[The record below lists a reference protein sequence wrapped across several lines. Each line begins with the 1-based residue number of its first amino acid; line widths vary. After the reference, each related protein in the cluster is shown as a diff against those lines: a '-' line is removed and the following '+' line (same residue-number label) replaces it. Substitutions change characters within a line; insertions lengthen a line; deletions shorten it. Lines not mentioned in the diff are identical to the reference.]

1 MNILLI
7 NESPIVNNIIQ
18 NCLDGNNIT
27 TTSNG
32 NIDIPSDTDLII
44 FNIQLVTKNILN
56 SRIPSVIL
64 SAALDETRRLELL
77 QNATNKMQY
86 VVKPF
91 NCEQLNGKI
100 SMVVN

>member
-7 NESPIVNNIIQ
+7 NESPTINNIIQ
-18 NCLDGNNIT
+18 NCLDGDNIT

-64 SAALDETRRLELL
+64 SAALDGTHRLELL
-77 QNATNKMQY
+77 QKATS
-86 VVKPF
+86 
-91 NCEQLNGKI
+91 NCLLYT
-100 SMVVN
+100 SPSPRD

>member
-7 NESPIVNNIIQ
+7 NESPTINNIIQ

-77 QNATNKMQY
+77 QNATSKMQY

>member
-7 NESPIVNNIIQ
+7 NESPTINNIIQ
-18 NCLDGNNIT
+18 NCLHGNSIT

-32 NIDIPSDTDLII
+32 NIDIPSNTDLII

-56 SRIPSVIL
+56 SRIPSIIL
-64 SAALDETRRLELL
+64 SSGGDEIRRLELL
-77 QNATNKMQY
+77 QMSTNKMQY

-91 NCEQLNGKI
+91 NCEELNGKV
-100 SMVVN
+100 SMVTN

>member
-7 NESPIVNNIIQ
+7 NESPTINNIIQ